1 MLKMMNEESWEW
13 LREYIISE
21 KVILVLFIVV
31 MSGLWLRVTLS
42 IIKGMV
48 LIHRSKHDL
57 ASRLYRFEMI
67 TKSLLLYREL
77 LGFCYLCSFS
87 FGTYSSSD
95 FCVNLIKVH

>member
-31 MSGLWLRVTLS
+31 MSGLWLRVILS
-42 IIKGMV
+42 IMKGMV
-48 LIHRSKHDL
+48 LIHRSKHDS

-67 TKSLLLYREL
+67 TEIIVTVSGAAGVLLFMFVFFR
-77 LGFCYLCSFS
+77 
-87 FGTYSSSD
+87 D
-95 FCVNLIKVH
+95 I